1 MKLQKDNKQNLH
13 LFSFNEQG
21 LAALLLIKKLE
32 SYYNEKYALSL
43 IKSGKTELNINCYIA
58 GGSAV
63 NFYTGN
69 RGTGDLDFELDKRIE
84 LPRLELNFRK
94 NDELLLPKLYI
105 DVNYNPTLGL
115 LYGERSYKDDALFLD
130 VFNEDSIIDLNNANI
145 IKIRPYVFLPE
156 DLIISKLSRWAS
168 NDRDDAKE
176 LIQLGLVNQDVLEE
190 KIEDALIDYIGL
202 DTFLRYNIKELN
214 DYFLLPKRS
223 LSNDKRNLIISQAIY
238 DEVELQNIFKPQFL
252 NELYVKRYSQ
262 NSDYKL
268 QNEFSSIKIK
278 NP

>member
-115 LYGERSYKDDALFLD
+115 LYGDYKNDAVFLD

-145 IKIRPYVFLPE
+145 IKIRPYVFSPE

-168 NDRDDAKE
+168 NDRDDVKE

-202 DTFLRYNIKELN
+202 DTFLRYNIKELK
-214 DYFLLPKRS
+214 DYFLLPKKS
-223 LSNDKRNLIISQAIY
+223 LSNDKSNIIISQAIY

-252 NELYVKRYSQ
+252 NELYVKRYNQ
-262 NSDYKL
+262 NLNCKL
-268 QNEFSSIKIK
+268 QNEFSSVKIE

>member
-1 MKLQKDNKQNLH
+1 MD
-13 LFSFNEQG
+13 
-21 LAALLLIKKLE
+21 
-32 SYYNEKYALSL
+32 
-43 IKSGKTELNINCYIA
+43 INCYIA

-69 RGTGDLDFELDKRIE
+69 RETSDLDFELDKRIE

-105 DVNYNPTLGL
+105 DVNYNPTLVL
-115 LYGERSYKDDALFLD
+115 LYGDYKDDALFLD
-130 VFNEDSIIDLNNANI
+130 VFNEDSITNFDNPNI
-145 IKIRPYVFLPE
+145 IKIRPYVFSPE
-156 DLIISKLSRWAS
+156 DLIISKLSQCAS

-202 DTFLRYNIKELN
+202 DTFLRYNIKELK
-214 DYFLLPKRS
+214 DYFLLPKKS
-223 LSNDKRNLIISQAIY
+223 LSNDKSNIIISQAIY

-278 NP
+278 NL

>member
-115 LYGERSYKDDALFLD
+115 LYGDYKNDAVFLD

-145 IKIRPYVFLPE
+145 IKIRHYVFSPE

-168 NDRDDAKE
+168 NDRDDVKE

-202 DTFLRYNIKELN
+202 DTFLRYNIKELK
-214 DYFLLPKRS
+214 DYFLLPKKS
-223 LSNDKRNLIISQAIY
+223 LSNDKSNIIISQAIY

-252 NELYVKRYSQ
+252 NELYVKRYNQ
-262 NSDYKL
+262 NLNCKL
-268 QNEFSSIKIK
+268 QNEFSSVKIE